1 MGGAMVA
8 VAAIWYLVDQKFQ
21 SPSTSLPNDP
31 ALQNGLSG
39 GAAAEPN
46 IDELLKAKQ
55 PLPPVDPLNPTLP
68 KDAKPP
74 TVTLQKP
81 ADGLAA
87 GLSENSTNNKLPTP
101 SRVTPLVLPP
111 SSVSSATTTVP
122 SLRPQQPAPPQR
134 QTTLSTSLSPDRPG
148 ALLPNLPDPME
159 RFNSYSSSSPVQS
172 EPAAPKTTQP
182 ITEQKPA
189 PDPAAPAKPVTT
201 DTSEDSTDLPSQ
213 MPELFTSD
221 PDKS

>member
-1 MGGAMVA
+1 MGGATVA

-31 ALQNGLSG
+31 TLQNGLPG
-39 GAAAEPN
+39 DAAAEPS

-55 PLPPVDPLNPTLP
+55 PLPTVDPLNSALP

-74 TVTLQKP
+74 TLTLQKP
-81 ADGLAA
+81 AEGLAA
-87 GLSENSTNNKLPTP
+87 GSSENSTSNKLPTP
-101 SRVTPLVLPP
+101 SRVTPLVLPS
-111 SSVSSATTTVP
+111 SSVSAATTTVP

-134 QTTLSTSLSPDRPG
+134 QTALSTTLSPDRPG

-159 RFNSYSSSSPVQS
+159 RFNSYSAPVQS
-172 EPAAPKTTQP
+172 EPAASKPKPTAERESEP
-182 ITEQKPA
+182 VPV
-189 PDPAAPAKPVTT
+189 APAKPAPPADTT
-201 DTSEDSTDLPSQ
+201 EDTTDLPAQ

>member
-1 MGGAMVA
+1 VA

-31 ALQNGLSG
+31 TLQNGLSG
-39 GAAAEPN
+39 DAAAEPN

-55 PLPPVDPLNPTLP
+55 PLPTVDPLNPVLP
-68 KDAKPP
+68 KDSKPP

-81 ADGLAA
+81 AEGLAA
-87 GLSENSTNNKLPTP
+87 GPLENSTNSKLPTP
-101 SRVTPLVLPP
+101 SRVTPLVLPS
-111 SSVSSATTTVP
+111 SSVSTATTTVP

-134 QTTLSTSLSPDRPG
+134 QTALSTPVSPDRPG

-159 RFNSYSSSSPVQS
+159 RFNYSAPAQS
-172 EPAAPKTTQP
+172 EPPASKSKP
-182 ITEQKPA
+182 IAEREPE
-189 PDPAAPAKPVTT
+189 PVPAAPAKPAPPADPTEDTT
-201 DTSEDSTDLPSQ
+201 NLPAQ

>member
-31 ALQNGLSG
+31 TLQNGLPG
-39 GAAAEPN
+39 DAAEPS

-55 PLPPVDPLNPTLP
+55 PLPTVDPLNPTLP
-68 KDAKPP
+68 KGAKPP
-74 TVTLQKP
+74 TLTIQKP
-81 ADGLAA
+81 AEGLAA
-87 GLSENSTNNKLPTP
+87 GSSENLANNKLPTP
-101 SRVTPLVLPP
+101 SRVTPLVLPS
-111 SSVSSATTTVP
+111 SSVSAATTTVP
-122 SLRPQQPAPPQR
+122 SLRPQQPASSQR
-134 QTTLSTSLSPDRPG
+134 QSTLSTPLSPDRPG

-159 RFNSYSSSSPVQS
+159 RFNSYSAPVQS
-172 EPAAPKTTQP
+172 EPPASKPKP
-182 ITEQKPA
+182 IAEREPETVPV
-189 PDPAAPAKPVTT
+189 APAKPAPPADSTE
-201 DTSEDSTDLPSQ
+201 DTTDLPAQ